1 MHALRSSSEKFY
13 IALSGSLSAHVTDPL
28 GGYPAFANGQNVD
41 GAGCFVINL
50 DGPSLPARLQLVQ
63 RSPHRTTTSPPL
75 PLRRAKLRRIRGHS
89 TKFTTPLWSIR
100 PLPALVHLC
109 RRFPVLDATADIGPP
124 VAGGQKIA
132 VET

>member
-1 MHALRSSSEKFY
+1 MRYVAVLKNSISRLVEAFQPMSQTRWGATRPLLTARMWMGRGVLSSTLMALPC
-13 IALSGSLSAHVTDPL
+13 PL
-28 GGYPAFANGQNVD
+28 GFNWFNDHPTG
-41 GAGCFVINL
+41 
-50 DGPSLPARLQLVQ
+50 RLQA
-63 RSPHRTTTSPPL
+63 L
-75 PLRRAKLRRIRGHS
+75 PYPSDAKLRRIRGHS